1 MKNQIQSHQLTTDC
15 VGGRGGRRSVGGG
28 IWFRILYFPEGF
40 SLKRSICILNIIF
53 TGKFNLYWARPQ
65 VFISD
70 KLEIMMKMK

>member
-1 MKNQIQSHQLTTDC
+1 M
-15 VGGRGGRRSVGGG
+15 GGG

-65 VFISD
+65 VFISG